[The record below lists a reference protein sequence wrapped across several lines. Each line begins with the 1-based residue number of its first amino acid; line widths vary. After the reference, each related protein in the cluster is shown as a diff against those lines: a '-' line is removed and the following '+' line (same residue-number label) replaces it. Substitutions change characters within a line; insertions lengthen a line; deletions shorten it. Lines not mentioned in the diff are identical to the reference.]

1 MGKYRF
7 TFTNI
12 LFWVAIIASILVFE
26 NITFF
31 EKGTAETFML
41 PGMQDPYFFMLFGIA
56 AFCFVALIL
65 YETFFNRAKVN
76 KLALVVCLT
85 VLVCGIIG
93 IYSFNGMTFSNGA
106 APIVVTEWDKI
117 KHVLSFVLFVLTVYS
132 TVFYF
137 NKNHPSIKRLRFL
150 FLIIVLVTYFFV
162 IYSIATEYRKYEM
175 IANTKLDEEI
185 PHVSVQS
192 LFQKSNMFAGFIL
205 MGICAA
211 MGLNYFKKNPL
222 SYISIIGFSI
232 VQVFACSLTS
242 IIITITGTLLYFL
255 AEIIADFKKYKTGP
269 VPFVKL
275 TIVLIA
281 YVAIILMFCLAQTY
295 DVGAVTAFCRYLYR
309 ELSTSD
315 FNSFTNRRE
324 IWEAAIGASNQN
336 ITTLLFGYGF
346 RNSEYIVGGLMNVDD
361 HRISCH
367 NGYLQLLLNFGVI
380 GLVAFGVFV
389 FVYLFS
395 LIRLFRRHLRFSLIF
410 LIIGFSYFALATM
423 ESIIAFNANA
433 TGIIIGASF
442 YLPVINRY
450 RHFRHKEVGD
460 YAIDYHSSPKL
471 LEPKLV
477 ARMSTRLILSL
488 MAIVGVFFI
497 FDDFRSNTHIYYS
510 LVNASVVLGLLFFS
524 WPYLNALW
532 AKTGHLYKYLFHA
545 LLFVIPL
552 ALLASGSSVMIFT
565 QGDNANQGYIW
576 ICPAAFIL
584 YLLLEISVYS
594 IIMHGSFKLYLN
606 TFVGIKTSLGSLI
619 GAGGYIALAYYVRGY
634 LIPDS
639 MITYLLLS
647 IGVGIFYYSFSFITP
662 FKDLFEIVRF
672 QGEFDAN
679 LMKID
684 IIRDRLEEPYEI

>member
-41 PGMQDPYFFMLFGIA
+41 PGMQDPYFFMFFGIA

-150 FLIIVLVTYFFV
+150 FLILVLVTYFFV
-162 IYSIATEYRKYEM
+162 IYSIATEYWKYEM

-192 LFQKSNMFAGFIL
+192 LFQNSNMFAGFIL

-423 ESIIAFNANA
+423 ESIIAFNASA

-460 YAIDYHSSPKL
+460 YAKLAKANGKTITAEVYKTYDRATGSHKKVKVTDSLNTYGLTLKMGAEATAGTANTRTLSSSDHSNIEISLYENGTLIQSEIVDYLETGEGKQGIQGCVLRNCGAYKNDVTYINEAYVIPQTADYIRYIDYVVYPDPTNVNDSYYYMVAPLTTGTGRRAVRNVLPTDTINWIKATQMDFAYIKNLIADYISAQTIVTDEL
-471 LEPKLV
+471 L
-477 ARMSTRLILSL
+477 
-488 MAIVGVFFI
+488 
-497 FDDFRSNTHIYYS
+497 
-510 LVNASVVLGLLFFS
+510 
-524 WPYLNALW
+524 
-532 AKTGHLYKYLFHA
+532 
-545 LLFVIPL
+545 
-552 ALLASGSSVMIFT
+552 
-565 QGDNANQGYIW
+565 
-576 ICPAAFIL
+576 
-584 YLLLEISVYS
+584 
-594 IIMHGSFKLYLN
+594 
-606 TFVGIKTSLGSLI
+606 IK
-619 GAGGYIALAYYVRGY
+619 RE
-634 LIPDS
+634 D
-639 MITYLLLS
+639 
-647 IGVGIFYYSFSFITP
+647 
-662 FKDLFEIVRF
+662 
-672 QGEFDAN
+672 
-679 LMKID
+679 
-684 IIRDRLEEPYEI
+684 